1 MENLNPK
8 PSSIKDFQ
16 DYLNSVYSEKN
27 AGRDI
32 EYLFSY
38 LFRNI
43 SYLSRSTA
51 GKKEHT
57 SYYLKSISWLF
68 AISSKLNINLENE
81 FLKKFPGV
89 CPYCITSPCSCMQT
103 GKKPTSYVP
112 EWKTQEELKNKYN
125 TELNNSPRL
134 HIDQGVKKINDIY
147 PANRHIWATVGPVF
161 HFSRILEELGE
172 IHEAYTGFCKDEQP
186 IGNVAEELADVLAW
200 LLSAWG
206 ILTTDKLSDA
216 LITYYYKDCPV
227 CHEKSCN
234 CTDYA
239 SRGQR
244 LVKIDELLEF
254 KHQLEELIRI
264 APEKINE
271 IETVKNSI
279 DIVIENPST
288 TAAKRTLNQGITA
301 LETIDNTL
309 GKVEGI
315 GSKIS
320 AIAKTAITLGK
331 SFEWMN

>member
-1 MENLNPK
+1 M
-8 PSSIKDFQ
+8 
-16 DYLNSVYSEKN
+16 YSEKN
-27 AGRDI
+27 KERDI

-43 SYLSRSTA
+43 SYLSRSTS
-51 GKKEHT
+51 GNKEHT
-57 SYYLKSISWLF
+57 NYYLKSISWLF
-68 AISSKLNINLENE
+68 AIASKLNINLENE

-103 GKKPTSYVP
+103 GKKPASYVP

-125 TELNNSPRL
+125 SEINVSPRL
-134 HIDQGVKKINDIY
+134 NINHAVQKINHIY
-147 PANRHIWATVGPVF
+147 PANRHIWSTVGPVF

-172 IHEAYTGFCKDEQP
+172 IHEAYTGFCKEEQP
-186 IGNVAEELADVLAW
+186 LGNVAEELADVFAW

-206 ILTTDKLSDA
+206 ILTTSNLSDA
-216 LITYYYKDCPV
+216 LITYYYENCPV
-227 CHEKSCN
+227 CHEESCK

-254 KHQLEELIRI
+254 KQKLEELIKL
-264 APEKINE
+264 APDKIDE
-271 IETVKNSI
+271 IEIIKKSI
-279 DIVIENPST
+279 DVVINNPNT

-301 LETIDNTL
+301 LETINSTL

-320 AIAKTAITLGK
+320 TIAKAAISLGK